1 MQYALCCAPV
11 RSAQAYPCKND
22 PTGTKADSRT
32 LMKLNHVFHRS
43 EFYVFS
49 ISPFISATHE
59 SLLINFFIITSTGNA
74 GNLVEKITKIFVVK
88 MIYFYNESRLMY
100 FL

>member
-11 RSAQAYPCKND
+11 RSALAYPCKND
-22 PTGTKADSRT
+22 PTGTKADSGT
-32 LMKLNHVFHRS
+32 LMKLNHVFHRF
-43 EFYVFS
+43 ECYGFS

-74 GNLVEKITKIFVVK
+74 GNRVEKITKIFVEN
-88 MIYFYNESRLMY
+88 MIYFYNESRFKY